1 MKIRFRI
8 CGRMKRRGFLLV
20 LHPKRWML
28 GIRILR
34 MSFGTSNREKTRL
47 TVGYPESFE
56 VEVKS
61 GLGGVFE
68 YEVR

>member
-1 MKIRFRI
+1 
-8 CGRMKRRGFLLV
+8 
-20 LHPKRWML
+20 ML

-34 MSFGTSNREKTRL
+34 MTFGTSNREETRL

-56 VEVKS
+56 VKVKS